1 MLDQNPSDIQV
12 KPNETVE
19 LKIAFEVPRTADEY
33 MFYIESSLDPL
44 QTYWKIDKCNHKQ
57 TKSKISK
64 SNEKFN
70 IDTNEYYINVRPS
83 I

>member
-19 LKIAFEVPRTADEY
+19 LKIAFEAPGTVDEY

-44 QTYWKIDKCNHKQ
+44 QTYWKIDKLQSQKLSLKYNLIEEISQ
-57 TKSKISK
+57 ISK
-64 SNEKFN
+64 STGKFD
-70 IDTNEYYINVRPS
+70 IDTNE
-83 I
+83 